1 MGEGINFIKVKLISV
16 SLVMYCNE
24 LEELKIAINCCLQS
38 ELVGKIYLV
47 DNSPADDLQ
56 VLRELDINRIVY
68 LFQNANLGFGRAHN
82 VGIKLAAKEG
92 YSYHLILNPDV
103 EFEMNVLQE
112 LHSYMKANLGCGMV
126 TPKVYYKN
134 GDLQYLCK
142 KLPSAFQMFGKRIPI
157 KFLQNYLNKQLEL
170 RHFDYNRTMNIPYLS
185 GCFMF
190 CRMEAF
196 KKVGLFD
203 DRYFMYMEDLDLSRR
218 FHEKYETIFYPKVSI
233 IHGFRSESKAN
244 RKLLVAL
251 IVSAIKYYTKYGWFF
266 DQERKQINKKLLKRI
281 SELNKA

>member
-1 MGEGINFIKVKLISV
+1 MGENINFIKVKMISV

-24 LEELKIAINCCLQS
+24 LEELKIAINCVLKS
-38 ELVGKIYLV
+38 ELVGKIYLI
-47 DNSPADDLQ
+47 DNSPSDDLQ
-56 VLRELDINRIVY
+56 VLQGLDIDRIVY

-82 VGIKLAAKEG
+82 VGINLATKEG
-92 YSYHLILNPDV
+92 YTYHLILNPDV
-103 EFEMNVLQE
+103 EFEMNVIEE
-112 LHSYMKANLGCGMV
+112 LHSYMKTNLGCGMV
-126 TPKVYYKN
+126 TPKIYYKN

-142 KLPSAFQMFGKRIPI
+142 KLPSAFEMFGKRLPI
-157 KFLQNYLNKQLEL
+157 KFLQNRLNKQLEL
-170 RHFDYNRTMNIPYLS
+170 HHFDYNRTMNIPYLS

-218 FHEKYETIFYPKVSI
+218 FHVKYETIFYPEVSI
-233 IHGFRSESKAN
+233 IHGFRSESKVN

-251 IVSAIKYYTKYGWFF
+251 IVSAIKYFNKFGWIF
-266 DQERKQINKKLLKRI
+266 DSKKNQINKDLEKRI
-281 SELNKA
+281 SI